1 MVAGTVRLTTS
12 ALLADLIYVVLQS
25 WITQL
30 LFLAETL
37 TRRVRCHVDLQIGE
51 VVPREI
57 FKTKTPDDFQEP
69 RMSGITIKEHQTV
82 NVPHGQMRK
91 GVLRRHDM
99 MHRRKVRVRE
109 HVRHGK
115 KTNKRTNTIIMRA
128 RECPGNLDKSTLEAK
143 LWKAGKVGWQ
153 QDLMSMIGKLVVGL
167 GSLHLSIHDRNK
179 RGISLLLHPEG
190 QVPLMFEKQET
201 RLAENQR
208 RTCLSR
214 SGLTET
220 ERRRVLEKRR
230 NSPRRNKKVCLP
242 AKMNR
247 RGETNGNLN
256 LGVKRTNQENFVTN
270 AHAMAITD
278 EQALADHQ
286 VGPSAIAA
294 KRKIGNE
301 KVNDAVQIVG
311 KLEMLNI
318 VTRIGQH
325 VNLNIVGIRR
335 NALREIEMVIVGVDL
350 ANMSGISRMMDWIV
364 DLDQEM

>member
-1 MVAGTVRLTTS
+1 VAETARPTTS
-12 ALLADLIYVVLQS
+12 ALLADLICVVLQS
-25 WITQL
+25 RTTQL

-37 TRRVRCHVDLQIGE
+37 TSRVRCHVDLQIGE

-57 FKTKTPDDFQEP
+57 FKTKTRDDFQEP
-69 RMSGITIKEHQTV
+69 RRSGITIKELQTV
-82 NVPHGQMRK
+82 NVPPDQMRK
-91 GVLRRHDM
+91 GALRRHDM
-99 MHRRKVRVRE
+99 MHRRKVRVPE
-109 HVRHGK
+109 HVQHGK
-115 KTNKRTNTIIMRA
+115 KTNKRTNMIIMTA
-128 RECPGNLDKSTLEAK
+128 RECPGNLDKSILEAK
-143 LWKAGKVGWQ
+143 LWKGGKGGLPH
-153 QDLMSMIGKLVVGL
+153 DLTSMIGKSVVGL
-167 GSLHLSIHDRNK
+167 GSPYLSIHDQNK
-179 RGISLLLHPEG
+179 RGTSLPLRPEG

-214 SGLTET
+214 RGLTET
-220 ERRRVLEKRR
+220 ERRRVLEKQR
-230 NSPRRNKKVCLP
+230 NSPRRIKKVCLP

-247 RGETNGNLN
+247 RGETNENLN

-278 EQALADHQ
+278 EPALADHQ
-286 VGPSAIAA
+286 VALSAIAA

-301 KVNDAVQIVG
+301 KVNDEVQIVG

-318 VTRIGQH
+318 VTKIGQL
-325 VNLNIVGIRR
+325 VNLNIVGIRG
-335 NALREIEMVIVGVDL
+335 NDLRVIEMVIVGVDL